1 MATAAITTLRSTL
14 ATALSN
20 DGVWQVFSFPP
31 ASPIANSVIVSPDD
45 PYIDP
50 QNNQYNSIS
59 PQVNFKITMIV
70 PLFDNQGNL
79 ADIETLFVGV
89 FNQLSASALNVKV
102 GSISAP
108 TVSPSETG
116 QMLMAEMSISILST
130 WS

>member
-1 MATAAITTLRSTL
+1 MTTAITTLRASL

-89 FNQLSASALNVKV
+89 FNKLSASALSVKV

>member
-1 MATAAITTLRSTL
+1 MPAAITTLRATL
-14 ATALSN
+14 AIALTN
-20 DGVWQVFSFPP
+20 DGVWSVFSYPP

-59 PQVNFKITMIV
+59 PQVNFKISMIV
-70 PLFDNQGNL
+70 PLLDNQGNL
-79 ADIETLFVGV
+79 ADIETFIVAV
-89 FNQLSASALNVKV
+89 FNKLAASSLSIKV
-102 GSISAP
+102 SSISAP

-116 QMLMAEMSISILST
+116 QMLMSEMSVSILST

>member
-1 MATAAITTLRSTL
+1 MTAAITTLRATL
-14 ATALSN
+14 ATALTN
-20 DGVWQVFSFPP
+20 AGVWSVFSYPP

-59 PQVNFKITMIV
+59 PQANFKISMIV
-70 PLFDNQGNL
+70 SLLDNQGNL
-79 ADIETLFVGV
+79 ADIETFIVAV
-89 FNQLSASALNVKV
+89 FNKLAASSLSIKV
-102 GSISAP
+102 SSISAP

-116 QMLMAEMSISILST
+116 QMLMSEMSVSILST

>member
-1 MATAAITTLRSTL
+1 MTTSITTLRATL

-20 DGVWQVFSFPP
+20 DGVWSTFSFPP
-31 ASPIANSVIVSPDD
+31 ASPIANSVIISPDD

-59 PQVNFKITMIV
+59 PQANFKITMIV

-79 ADIETLFVGV
+79 GDIESLIVAV
-89 FNQLSASALNVKV
+89 FNKLSASTLSVIV
-102 GSISAP
+102 QSVSAP
-108 TVSPSETG
+108 TTSPNDTG
-116 QMLMAEMSISILST
+116 QMLMSELSISILTS

>member
-1 MATAAITTLRSTL
+1 MTTAITTLRSTL

-70 PLFDNQGNL
+70 MLFDNQGNL

-89 FNQLSASALNVKV
+89 FNKLSASALSIKV